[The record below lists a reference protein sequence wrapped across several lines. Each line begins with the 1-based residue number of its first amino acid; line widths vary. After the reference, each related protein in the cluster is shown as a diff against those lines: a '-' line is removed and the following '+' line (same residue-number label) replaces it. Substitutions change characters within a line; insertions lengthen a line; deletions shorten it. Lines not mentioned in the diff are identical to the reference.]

1 MCHMRRR
8 IHVIRIYVFGT
19 ARTRLM
25 RRIHVSYE
33 EEDTCDTYIRVRYCQ
48 NETSVVHARGGSSEI
63 ESSPTRKRPGILQ
76 PPSCSERERERR
88 REREGWSGSSF
99 ESACVC
105 VCVCVCACVCVRV
118 RACVYASERA
128 RVRACFRESLARERS
143 RVCACADQDAL
154 ESVLQILSPSFP
166 PSLPLSLSPFLPHV
180 LLLPFLPASLSPSLT
195 QSPPSR
201 RSFSRN
207 PLFLPPPQSRSIA
220 NSLSFHPLCPHL
232 TNLNPEP

>member
-105 VCVCVCACVCVRV
+105 VCVCARVRVYACVCVHVCMRASV
-118 RACVYASERA
+118 HACV
-128 RVRACFRESLARERS
+128 RVSGRVSRESALAYVHVQIKMRWSLCS
-143 RVCACADQDAL
+143 RFSL
-154 ESVLQILSPSFP
+154 P
-166 PSLPLSLSPFLPHV
+166 PSLPPSLSLFRPSSLMSFSFPFSPPPCLPLSLNPLPPAVPSPETLSSFPPLNLDRSRTLSLSTLFV
-180 LLLPFLPASLSPSLT
+180 LISLT
-195 QSPPSR
+195 
-201 RSFSRN
+201 
-207 PLFLPPPQSRSIA
+207 
-220 NSLSFHPLCPHL
+220 
-232 TNLNPEP
+232 